1 MAHRNY
7 PLNYTSADLEKA
19 AVNRFR
25 SLVVGLP
32 QQCIVFRDLW
42 DRSTVLCLDFA
53 DCPNSLEPSMSE
65 FFPLL
70 LAAHNLGL
78 ADSLLFKMNNRVMG
92 WTTMAPNT

>member
-53 DCPNSLEPSMSE
+53 DCPHLSRFRRKKDAVRGGGEKVPSSLPT
-65 FFPLL
+65 L
-70 LAAHNLGL
+70 
-78 ADSLLFKMNNRVMG
+78 
-92 WTTMAPNT
+92 